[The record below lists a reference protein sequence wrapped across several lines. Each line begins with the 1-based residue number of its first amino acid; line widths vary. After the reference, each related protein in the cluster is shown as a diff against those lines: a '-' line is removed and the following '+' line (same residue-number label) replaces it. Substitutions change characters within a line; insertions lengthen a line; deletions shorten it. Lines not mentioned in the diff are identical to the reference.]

1 MSSEVGG
8 EINLGAGG
16 ARIFGI
22 IFAVVGLLFIIMF
35 FKKKKNCTSVTNG
48 TVVDIEVS
56 RDFERNY
63 DRERDIN
70 YIEFGNHRHY
80 DLDENRNYSGH
91 TYNGTRPVE
100 FPIYEYTVNGQTYT
114 KKATSSSGNGKYRI
128 GDEVDIYYNP
138 IKPDE
143 FYESGNNAEII
154 LGVFCLIMGVIF
166 III

>member
-22 IFAVVGLLFIIMF
+22 IFAVIGLLLIIMF
-35 FKKKKNCTSVTNG
+35 FRKKKNCTSVTKG
-48 TVVDIEVS
+48 TVVDIDV
-56 RDFERNY
+56 ERNY
-63 DRERDIN
+63 DREHDRS
-70 YIEFGNHRHY
+70 
-80 DLDENRNYSGH
+80 YS
-91 TYNGTRPVE
+91 VE
-100 FPIYEYTVNGQTYT
+100 FPIYEYTVDGQTYT
-114 KKATSSSGNGKYRI
+114 EKATSSSGNSKYRI

-143 FYESGNNAEII
+143 FYVSGENAEII
-154 LGVFCLIMGVIF
+154 LGVVFLIIGVIF